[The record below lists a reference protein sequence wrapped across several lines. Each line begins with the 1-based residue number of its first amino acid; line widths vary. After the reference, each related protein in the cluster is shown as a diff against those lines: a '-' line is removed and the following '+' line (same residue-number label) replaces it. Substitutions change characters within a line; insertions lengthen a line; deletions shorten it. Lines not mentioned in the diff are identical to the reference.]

1 MANIGLFLPEG
12 QQQGDASVNEY
23 EIIDA
28 MASFQSNLIQ
38 GQALT
43 ISMLTA
49 YMVVAYTAGAK
60 LTTFQCAFASILF
73 FLFGLLTVSGQ
84 LYNLT
89 EMYHYGA
96 QLGNIRGDSYSF
108 SEGFSEGT
116 RWTFIAIRLAIFLGA
131 LYFMWS
137 VRHPKTG

>member
-1 MANIGLFLPEG
+1 M
-12 QQQGDASVNEY
+12 NEY

-28 MASFQSNLIQ
+28 MASFQNNLIQ

-49 YMVVAYTAGAK
+49 YMIVAYTVGAK
-60 LTTFQCAFASILF
+60 LTTFQCVFASSLF
-73 FLFGLLTVSGQ
+73 LLFGLLGISGQ
-84 LYNLT
+84 LYNLS

-96 QLGNIRGDSYSF
+96 QLGNIRGESYSF
-108 SEGFSEGT
+108 SDEFTEAT
-116 RWTFIAIRLAIFLGA
+116 RWIFIAVRLTILAGA

-137 VRHPKTG
+137 VRHPKTE

>member
-1 MANIGLFLPEG
+1 
-12 QQQGDASVNEY
+12 VNEY

-49 YMVVAYTAGAK
+49 YMIVAYTVGTK
-60 LTTFQCAFASILF
+60 LTTFQCVFASGLF
-73 FLFGLLTVSGQ
+73 LLFGLLGISGQ
-84 LYNLT
+84 LYNLS
-89 EMYHYGA
+89 EMYHYGN
-96 QLGNIRGDSYSF
+96 QLGIIRGESYEF
-108 SEGFSEGT
+108 NDGFTETT
-116 RWTFIAIRLAIFLGA
+116 RWIFIVVRLTIFLGA

-137 VRHPKTG
+137 VRHPKTE